1 MRRRSSGKSE
11 TCRAS
16 HGRAVVPQRMKIGI
30 ITPAPARSHYGNRIT
45 AVRWAKI
52 LRRLGHHVTISQ
64 QYGNEQLDLL
74 IALHAR
80 RSYPSINR
88 FRRQHRDLPI
98 VVALTGTDIYRD
110 IHVSR
115 RARQSLQLADRIVV
129 LQPRAL
135 HELDPAERDKA
146 RVIYQ
151 SVEAIRG
158 PQKPRRES
166 QRSSNDSFDVS
177 VIGHLRPVKD
187 PFRAALAARLLPP
200 WSQIRIMHIG
210 GAMTKEMEK
219 RARREEQINA
229 RYRWLGELSRLS
241 ALRALAQSQ
250 LCIISSRM
258 EGGANVLSE
267 AIVSSI
273 PVLASRID
281 GNVGIL
287 GADYPGLFG
296 VGDTR
301 ELARLM
307 TRAETNP
314 NFLRELRKRVANLAQ
329 LFDPVREERKWAEL
343 ISEMPRN

>member
-1 MRRRSSGKSE
+1 VVGKETQTKVYATKMR
-11 TCRAS
+11 
-16 HGRAVVPQRMKIGI
+16 IGI

-45 AVRWAKI
+45 ALRWAKI

-64 QYGNEQLDLL
+64 RYDNEKLDLL

-80 RSYPSINR
+80 RSYSSISR
-88 FRRQHRDLPI
+88 FRRQYHDLPI
-98 VVALTGTDIYRD
+98 IVALTGTDVYRD
-110 IHVSR
+110 IRSSR
-115 RARQSLQLADRIVV
+115 RAQQSLQLADRIAV

-135 HELDPAERDKA
+135 RELESVARRKA
-146 RVIYQ
+146 LVIYQ
-151 SVEAIRG
+151 SVEDIRG
-158 PQKPRRES
+158 LRKSGRKSDRA
-166 QRSSNDSFDVS
+166 SSGGFDVS

-200 WSQIRIMHIG
+200 SSQIRIMHIG

-229 RYRWLGELSRLS
+229 RYRWLGELSRPS

-314 NFLRELRKRVANLAQ
+314 NFLRQLKKRVANLAQ

>member
-1 MRRRSSGKSE
+1 MVGKETQTKVYATKMR
-11 TCRAS
+11 
-16 HGRAVVPQRMKIGI
+16 IGI

-45 AVRWAKI
+45 ALRWAKI

-64 QYGNEQLDLL
+64 QYDNEKLDLL

-80 RSYPSINR
+80 RSYSSISR
-88 FRRQHRDLPI
+88 FRRQYHDLPI
-98 VVALTGTDIYRD
+98 IVALTGTDVYRD
-110 IHVSR
+110 IRSSR
-115 RARQSLQLADRIVV
+115 RAQQSLQLADRIAV

-135 HELDPAERDKA
+135 RELESAARRKA
-146 RVIYQ
+146 LVIYQ
-151 SVEAIRG
+151 SVEDIRG
-158 PQKPRRES
+158 LRKSRRKS
-166 QRSSNDSFDVS
+166 DRASSGGFDVS

-200 WSQIRIMHIG
+200 SSQIRIMHIG

-229 RYRWLGELSRLS
+229 RYRWLGELSRPS

-314 NFLRELRKRVANLAQ
+314 NFLRQLRKRVANLAQ

>member
-1 MRRRSSGKSE
+1 M
-11 TCRAS
+11 
-16 HGRAVVPQRMKIGI
+16 
-30 ITPAPARSHYGNRIT
+30 
-45 AVRWAKI
+45 
-52 LRRLGHHVTISQ
+52 
-64 QYGNEQLDLL
+64 
-74 IALHAR
+74 
-80 RSYPSINR
+80 
-88 FRRQHRDLPI
+88 
-98 VVALTGTDIYRD
+98 
-110 IHVSR
+110 
-115 RARQSLQLADRIVV
+115 

-135 HELDPAERDKA
+135 RELESAARRKA
-146 RVIYQ
+146 LVIYQ
-151 SVEAIRG
+151 SVEDIRG
-158 PQKPRRES
+158 LRKSGRKSDRA
-166 QRSSNDSFDVS
+166 SSGGFDVS

-200 WSQIRIMHIG
+200 SSQIRIMHIG

-229 RYRWLGELSRLS
+229 RYRWLGELSRPS

-273 PVLASRID
+273 PVLASSVD

-314 NFLRELRKRVANLAQ
+314 NFLRQLKKRVANLAQ

>member
-1 MRRRSSGKSE
+1 VVGKETQTKVYATKMR
-11 TCRAS
+11 
-16 HGRAVVPQRMKIGI
+16 IGI

-45 AVRWAKI
+45 ALRWAKI

-64 QYGNEQLDLL
+64 QYDNEKLDLL

-80 RSYPSINR
+80 RSYSSISR
-88 FRRQHRDLPI
+88 FRRQYHDLPI
-98 VVALTGTDIYRD
+98 IVALTGTDVYRD
-110 IHVSR
+110 IHTSR
-115 RARQSLQLADRIVV
+115 RAQQSLQLADRIVV

-135 HELDPAERDKA
+135 RQLDSSARRKT

-151 SVEAIRG
+151 SVEDIRRLRKRG
-158 PQKPRRES
+158 GKS
-166 QRSSNDSFDVS
+166 QRSSNDRFDVS

-200 WSQIRIMHIG
+200 SSQIRIMHIG

-229 RYRWLGELSRLS
+229 RYRWLGELSRPS

>member
-1 MRRRSSGKSE
+1 MR
-11 TCRAS
+11 
-16 HGRAVVPQRMKIGI
+16 IGI

-45 AVRWAKI
+45 ALRWARI
-52 LRRLGHHVTISQ
+52 LSRLGHRVSISQ
-64 QYGNEQLDLL
+64 QYDHGPLDLL

-80 RSYPSINR
+80 RSHSSINR
-88 FRRQHRDLPI
+88 FRRQYRDSPI
-98 VVALTGTDIYRD
+98 IVALTGTDVYRD
-110 IHVSR
+110 IHTSR
-115 RARQSLQLADRIVV
+115 RAQQSLQLVDRIVV

-135 HELDPAERDKA
+135 RELDSSAKRKA

-151 SVEAIRG
+151 SVEDIRG
-158 PQKPRRES
+158 LRKPGRKS
-166 QRSSNDSFDVS
+166 QRSSNGSFDVS

-200 WSQIRIMHIG
+200 SSQIRIMHIG
-210 GAMTKEMEK
+210 GAMTREMEK
-219 RARREEQINA
+219 RARREERINA
-229 RYRWLGELSRLS
+229 RYRWLGELSRTR
-241 ALRALAQSQ
+241 ALRTLAQNQ

-267 AIVSSI
+267 AIVSSV

-287 GADYPGLFG
+287 GTDYPGLFR

-307 TRAETNP
+307 TRAETNTK
-314 NFLRELRKRVANLAQ
+314 FLRELRQRVKKLTR
-329 LFDPVREERKWAEL
+329 LFDPAREKRNWAKL
-343 ISEMPRN
+343 ISEIAGH

>member
-1 MRRRSSGKSE
+1 MR
-11 TCRAS
+11 
-16 HGRAVVPQRMKIGI
+16 IGI

-45 AVRWAKI
+45 AVRWARI
-52 LRRLGHHVTISQ
+52 LRRFGHRVSISQ
-64 QYGNEQLDLL
+64 QYDNQKLDLL

-80 RSYPSINR
+80 RSHSSINR
-88 FRRQHRDLPI
+88 FRRQHRDSPI
-98 VVALTGTDIYRD
+98 IVALTGTDVYRD
-110 IHVSR
+110 IHLSR
-115 RARQSLQLADRIVV
+115 RALHSLQLADRIVV

-135 HELDPAERDKA
+135 RELDSSARRKT

-151 SVEAIRG
+151 SVEDIRHLRKRG
-158 PQKPRRES
+158 GKS
-166 QRSSNDSFDVS
+166 QRASNDSFDIS

-200 WSQIRIMHIG
+200 SSQIRIMHIG
-210 GAMTKEMEK
+210 GAMTKEMVK
-219 RARREEQINA
+219 RARREERINP
-229 RYRWLGELSRLS
+229 RYRWLGELSPAR

-267 AIVSSI
+267 AIVSST

-287 GADYPGLFG
+287 GADYPGLFR

-314 NFLRELRKRVANLAQ
+314 NFLRELRKRAQKLAR
-329 LFDPVREERKWAEL
+329 LFDPAKEEKDWSEL
-343 ISEMPRN
+343 LNEVG

>member
-1 MRRRSSGKSE
+1 MR
-11 TCRAS
+11 
-16 HGRAVVPQRMKIGI
+16 IGI

-45 AVRWAKI
+45 AVRWARI
-52 LRRLGHHVTISQ
+52 LRRLGHRVSISQ
-64 QYGNEQLDLL
+64 QYDNQKLDLL

-80 RSYPSINR
+80 RSHSSINR

-98 VVALTGTDIYRD
+98 IVALTGTDVYRD
-110 IHVSR
+110 IHLSQL
-115 RARQSLQLADRIVV
+115 ARQSLHLANRIVV

-135 HELDPAERDKA
+135 RELDSSARRKA

-151 SVEAIRG
+151 SVGDISGLRNTG
-158 PQKPRRES
+158 RK
-166 QRSSNDSFDVS
+166 SNRPPSGTFDVS

-187 PFRAALAARLLPP
+187 PFRAALAARLLPQS
-200 WSQIRIMHIG
+200 SQIRIMHIG

-219 RARREEQINA
+219 RARREEQINP
-229 RYRWLGELSRLS
+229 RYRWLGELSRTR

-267 AIVSSI
+267 AIVSSV
-273 PVLASRID
+273 PVLGSRID
-281 GNVGIL
+281 GNIGIL
-287 GADYPGLFG
+287 SAHYPGLFA

-307 TRAETNP
+307 TRAETDP
-314 NFLRELRKRVANLAQ
+314 KFLRELRRRVKKLAR
-329 LFDPVREERKWAEL
+329 LFDPAKEEKDWSEL
-343 ISEMPRN
+343 LNEVG

>member
-1 MRRRSSGKSE
+1 MRRDKTQVYR
-11 TCRAS
+11 TLMR
-16 HGRAVVPQRMKIGI
+16 IGI
-30 ITPAPARSHYGNRIT
+30 ITPAPSRSRYGNRIT
-45 AVRWAKI
+45 ALRWAKI
-52 LRRLGHHVTISQ
+52 LRRLGHRVSISQ
-64 QYGNEQLDLL
+64 QYDDKKLDLL

-80 RSYPSINR
+80 RSYSSIKR
-88 FRRQHRDLPI
+88 FRRQYRDSPI
-98 VVALTGTDIYRD
+98 IVALTGTDVYRD
-110 IHVSR
+110 IHTSR
-115 RARQSLQLADRIVV
+115 RAQQSLQLADRIVV

-135 HELDPAERDKA
+135 RELDSSA
-146 RVIYQ
+146 RRKTWVIYQ
-151 SVEAIRG
+151 SVEDNRRLRKRG
-158 PQKPRRES
+158 GES
-166 QRSSNDSFDVS
+166 QRSSNDRFDVS

-200 WSQIRIMHIG
+200 SSQIRIMHIG

-229 RYRWLGELSRLS
+229 RYRWLGELSRPS

-314 NFLRELRKRVANLAQ
+314 NFLRQLRKRVANLAQ

>member
-1 MRRRSSGKSE
+1 MVGKETQTKVYATKMR
-11 TCRAS
+11 
-16 HGRAVVPQRMKIGI
+16 IGI

-45 AVRWAKI
+45 ALRWAKI

-64 QYGNEQLDLL
+64 RYDNEKLDLL

-80 RSYPSINR
+80 RSYSSISR
-88 FRRQHRDLPI
+88 FRRQYHDLPI
-98 VVALTGTDIYRD
+98 IVALTGTDVYRD
-110 IHVSR
+110 IRSSR
-115 RARQSLQLADRIVV
+115 RAQQSLQLADRIAV

-135 HELDPAERDKA
+135 RELESVARRKA
-146 RVIYQ
+146 LVIYQ
-151 SVEAIRG
+151 SVEDIRG
-158 PQKPRRES
+158 LRKSGRKSDRA
-166 QRSSNDSFDVS
+166 SSGGFDVS

-200 WSQIRIMHIG
+200 SSQIRIMHIG

-229 RYRWLGELSRLS
+229 RYRWLGELSRPS

-314 NFLRELRKRVANLAQ
+314 NFLRQLKKRVANLAQ

>member
-1 MRRRSSGKSE
+1 
-11 TCRAS
+11 
-16 HGRAVVPQRMKIGI
+16 MKIGI

-52 LRRLGHHVTISQ
+52 LRRLGHHVSISQ
-64 QYGNEQLDLL
+64 QYDNGPLDLL

-80 RSYPSINR
+80 RSYSSINR
-88 FRRQHRDLPI
+88 FRRQHSDSPI
-98 VVALTGTDIYRD
+98 IVALTGTDVYRD

-115 RARQSLQLADRIVV
+115 RAQQSLQLADRIVV

-151 SVEAIRG
+151 SVETIRG
-158 PQKPRRES
+158 PRKPRRES

-187 PFRAALAARLLPP
+187 PFRAALAARLLPSS
-200 WSQIRIMHIG
+200 SQIRITHIG
-210 GAMTKEMEK
+210 GAMTHEMEQ

-229 RYRWLGELSRLS
+229 RYRWLGELSRPRT
-241 ALRALAQSQ
+241 LRALAQSQ
-250 LCIISSRM
+250 MCIISSRM

-273 PVLASRID
+273 PVLASRIN

-287 GADYPGLFG
+287 SADYPGLFG

-307 TRAETNP
+307 TRAETEP
-314 NFLRELRKRVANLAQ
+314 NSLRELRRRVKKLAR
-329 LFDPVREERKWAEL
+329 LFDPAKEEKDWSRLLNE
-343 ISEMPRN
+343 IG